1 MDEPSQSAKTN
12 YAEIAERYDAE
23 RLRFHIPPDDV
34 LATLADRLGRRVV
47 AVDLGCGTGNYLKAQ
62 LETGPGDIEW
72 HGIDPSPE
80 MLDVARE
87 KVTGVRL
94 IEGTAEALPF
104 ENGSVDYLYTSF
116 TFHHFEKA
124 MALDEALRV
133 LADGG
138 MLRIVNISP
147 ERTPDWWPSYFFPE
161 AAEIDRRRFWSERQ
175 MFAALEERGFQV
187 DLRMEYRRH
196 YQPKSRILSDALNR
210 SMSQLAML
218 DDAAYERGLQ
228 RIRADSRKRVITEMV
243 VVDIRA
249 ER

>member
-124 MALDEALRV
+124 KALDEAQRV

-147 ERTPDWWPSYFFPE
+147 ERTPDWWPSYFFPK

-175 MFAALEERGFQV
+175 MFAALEEHGFQV

-196 YQPKSRILSDALNR
+196 Y
-210 SMSQLAML
+210 
-218 DDAAYERGLQ
+218 
-228 RIRADSRKRVITEMV
+228 
-243 VVDIRA
+243 
-249 ER
+249 